1 MGNRPSPAISP
12 VALDY
17 VFGVL
22 ENKVEDTIAEF
33 ADGFALRLV
42 EPAVLSFATLKRIV
56 NPELS
61 IRGVSLYASGG
72 DVMVR
77 AHVEGDSPDE
87 SLAILKTNAASRP
100 KRRGKT
106 SVWHLAEPSDHLK
119 ETLAGPVANVAL
131 AWLPI
136 NLKHAIGFVLGKTS
150 FELKVLLA
158 PGARLVVDDLLAL
171 DASAR
176 ATNKGSVSISA
187 ENNTLVVTVTV
198 PLPSSRKRHAEEG
211 EGSKK
216 DRRTA

>member
-1 MGNRPSPAISP
+1 MGNRPSSANSP

-22 ENKVEDTIAEF
+22 ENKVEDTIVEF

-150 FELKVLLA
+150 FELGPPRARRPPRRRRPARPRRLRPRHQQGLRLDQRRKQHPRRHRHRPPPLLQK
-158 PGARLVVDDLLAL
+158 
-171 DASAR
+171 
-176 ATNKGSVSISA
+176 T
-187 ENNTLVVTVTV
+187 T
-198 PLPSSRKRHAEEG
+198 
-211 EGSKK
+211 
-216 DRRTA
+216 RRRGGRQ